1 MLKQIYFLLAISWSG
16 LILISCLVQSS
27 DIPQI
32 NIPNLDKAVHAFF
45 HFVFTSL
52 WFLFFKN
59 QLKSTTISKPL
70 SIAFGFSVLFGIG
83 IEILQAL
90 FTTTRSADVFD
101 VVANITGATVAVIG
115 IILIDKYYK
124 KDTINSEN

>member
-1 MLKQIYFLLAISWSG
+1 MLAISWSG

-27 DIPQI
+27 DMPQI

-90 FTTTRSADVFD
+90 FTMTRSADVFD